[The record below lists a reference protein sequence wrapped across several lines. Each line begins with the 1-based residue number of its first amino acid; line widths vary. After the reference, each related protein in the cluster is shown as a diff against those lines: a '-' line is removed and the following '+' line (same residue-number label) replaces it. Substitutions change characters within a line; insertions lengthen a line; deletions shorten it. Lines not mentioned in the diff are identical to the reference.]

1 MVARSRRWFVRGLEF
16 VVVLTVWLGG
26 RAALAVE
33 GERPSGIT
41 VTGECL
47 TKVVQDRGS
56 VTVASTARSK
66 ASREASERVIKAHE
80 EVRAAVKKLGLKD
93 FIAETAGFSV
103 FEECSYPEGKKVCTG
118 YQARLA
124 TRFETSEI
132 GRLGDIIGAAADLGA
147 EEVSSLEMLVSPE
160 LMQRER
166 EECLERATQNAFAKA
181 TKIAAGAGVKLG
193 RMESIV
199 EGMGGGGPVT
209 PMVGAFALRGGAPM
223 AAAEASGPT
232 VEARPVDVQVAVTA
246 NYAIE

>member
-1 MVARSRRWFVRGLEF
+1 MGWFVRGLGMVAVF
-16 VVVLTVWLGG
+16 GVWLGG
-26 RAALAVE
+26 RAALAAE
-33 GERPSGIT
+33 AQRPSGIT

-66 ASREASERVIKAHE
+66 ISREASERVIKAHE

-93 FIAETAGFSV
+93 FVAETAGFSV
-103 FEECSYPEGKKVCTG
+103 FEECSYPDGKKVCTG

-132 GRLGDIIGAAADLGA
+132 GRLGDIIGSAAELGA
-147 EEVSSLEMLVSPE
+147 EEVSSLEMLVSPA

-166 EECLERATQNAFAKA
+166 EACLERATQNAFSKA

-193 RMESIV
+193 RTVSIV
-199 EGMGGGGPVT
+199 EGMGGGGVVT
-209 PMVGAFALRGGAPM
+209 PMAEAYSLRSAPM

-232 VEARPVDVQVAVTA
+232 VEARPVDVQLVVTA

>member
-1 MVARSRRWFVRGLEF
+1 
-16 VVVLTVWLGG
+16 
-26 RAALAVE
+26 
-33 GERPSGIT
+33 
-41 VTGECL
+41 
-47 TKVVQDRGS
+47 

-103 FEECSYPEGKKVCTG
+103 FEECSYPDGKKVCAG

-124 TRFETSEI
+124 TRFETSEL

-147 EEVSSLEMLVSPE
+147 EEVSSLEMLVSPA

-166 EECLERATQNAFAKA
+166 EGCLERATQNAFAKA

-193 RMESIV
+193 RAVSIV
-199 EGMGGGGPVT
+199 EGIGSGMPVM
-209 PMVGAFALRGGAPM
+209 PMAESFALRGAPM
-223 AAAEASGPT
+223 AAADARGPT
-232 VEARPVDVQVAVTA
+232 VEARPVDVQVNVTA